1 MTEICFDTPMI
12 PHQKAFRVLQF
23 VTIASSLACI
33 GIGADNVVAQHP
45 SKTLNKTASSKM
57 TSSAKRPNGTWTLA
71 TWTENRQTQSL
82 LSKQAVT
89 LQFSEDKVSGF
100 ASCNNYQGFVKWLSQ
115 TNVQVGSLATTR
127 KLCRPDVM
135 NQERRF
141 LKALQSAQSVTV
153 TSNQIKVQYKV
164 GQGTGDLVFNAA
176 KGSKNTTLKSS
187 LQNTDWI
194 LTRWSLGNTINR
206 PLDTT
211 QVTAR
216 FSSDRITGSAGCNQF
231 QGGYSQTEQQLII
244 KDLIATEKG
253 CEPSLMKQ
261 ETAVLAALAGSQSST
276 LDANG
281 QLNVAYK
288 VSEGSGI
295 MTFVPLVN

>member
-12 PHQKAFRVLQF
+12 SHQKASRVLQL
-23 VTIASSLACI
+23 VTIASSIACI
-33 GIGADNVVAQHP
+33 GVSANYSVAQHP
-45 SKTLNKTASSKM
+45 AKTFNRTASSKM

-82 LSKQAVT
+82 LPKQAVT
-89 LQFSEDKVSGF
+89 LKFSEDKVSGV

-115 TNVQVGSLATTR
+115 TNVQVSSLSTTR
-127 KLCRPDVM
+127 KLCRPNVM

-141 LKALQSAQSVTV
+141 LKALQSAQSVTL
-153 TSNQIKVQYKV
+153 TNNQIKVQYKA
-164 GQGTGDLVFNAA
+164 GQGIGELVFNTAQ
-176 KGSKNTTLKSS
+176 GSKNTTPKSS
-187 LQNTDWI
+187 LQNTNWT
-194 LTRWSLGNTINR
+194 LTRWSLGNTVNR

-211 QVTAR
+211 QVTAK
-216 FSSDRITGSAGCNQF
+216 FGSDRITGSAGCNQF
-231 QGGYSQTEQQLII
+231 QGSYSQTEQRLTV

-288 VSEGSGI
+288 VPEGAGV
-295 MTFVPLVN
+295 MTFAPLVN

>member
-12 PHQKAFRVLQF
+12 SHQKAFRVLQF
-23 VTIASSLACI
+23 VTIASSICI
-33 GIGADNVVAQHP
+33 GISANDAVAQHP
-45 SKTLNKTASSKM
+45 SKTFNRTASSKIM
-57 TSSAKRPNGTWTLA
+57 LSAKRPNGTWTLA
-71 TWTENRQTQSL
+71 TWIENRQTQSL
-82 LSKQAVT
+82 LPKQAVT
-89 LQFSEDKVSGF
+89 LQFSEDKVFGV

-115 TNVQVGSLATTR
+115 TNVQVSSLATTR

-153 TSNQIKVQYKV
+153 NNNQIKVQYKV
-164 GQGTGDLVFNAA
+164 GQGTGELVFNAA
-176 KGSKNTTLKSS
+176 KGSKTTAPKSS
-187 LQNTDWI
+187 LQNTNWK
-194 LTRWSLGNTINR
+194 LTRWSLGDIINR
-206 PLDTT
+206 PLDIT
-211 QVTAR
+211 QVTAS

-231 QGGYSQTEQQLII
+231 QGSYSQTEQRLTV

-261 ETAVLAALAGSQSST
+261 EAAVLAALAGSQSST

-288 VSEGSGI
+288 IPEGSGV